1 MRILHLLFL
10 STFFCS
16 AEEVVF
22 KGTTFRIVRA
32 APEKVR
38 IALKDEKGKFLHS
51 LRAAKRHFEKE
62 GEKVTVIMNGGIY
75 EPGLVPSGL
84 YVENGKVLYPLNL
97 KPGKGNFFLKPNGVF
112 LIGGKPL
119 KASVVTSKEYQGE
132 GVQLAVQSGPILL
145 RGGRVHP
152 AFNEGSKSKLV
163 RNGVGVDAEG
173 RVVFALADR
182 ENKCNLWT
190 FAKLFE
196 HLGCKD
202 ALYLDGTISKLE
214 LNPKDGLTGQGFATM
229 LAIVE

>member
-1 MRILHLLFL
+1 MRILLFL
-10 STFFCS
+10 FLGSFFCS

-22 KGTTFRIVRA
+22 KGATFRIVRA

-38 IALKDEKGKFLHS
+38 IALKDEKGEFLHS

-62 GEKVTVIMNGGIY
+62 GEKVTAIMNGGIY
-75 EPGLVPSGL
+75 ETGLVPSGL
-84 YVENGKVLYPLNL
+84 YIEKGKVLYPLNL

-119 KASVVTSKEYQGE
+119 KASVVTSQEYKGK

-173 RVVFALADR
+173 RVVFALGDR
-182 ENKCNLWT
+182 ENPSNLWT

-202 ALYLDGTISKLE
+202 ALFLDGTISKLE
-214 LNPKDGLTGQGFATM
+214 LDPKDGLTGQGFASM
-229 LAIVE
+229 LAIVK